1 MDQFNE
7 DFLSFLNAS
16 CSHFHAVQEA
26 KTLLSKAGFKE
37 VLEVD
42 SWQLHPAGK
51 YYFTRN
57 GSTIIAFTVG
67 GAYKQGQGFTVLVCV
82 VLLHFTSLHFTSLHF
97 TSLHFTSLY
106 FTSLHFTSLPFP
118 SLYFP
123 SLHSTSLHSTS
134 LHFTSLHSTS
144 LQMYLYREHTLTLLA
159 FGSSQ

>member
-97 TSLHFTSLY
+97 TSLHFTSLD
-106 FTSLHFTSLPFP
+106 FT
-118 SLYFP
+118 
-123 SLHSTSLHSTS
+123 LHSTSLHLTS
-134 LHFTSLHSTS
+134 LRFASLRFTALHFISLHCASACCS
-144 LQMYLYREHTLTLLA
+144 
-159 FGSSQ
+159 